1 MTAAM
6 ETTMTAIT
14 GTVEIEPQGAY
25 SLAAAASFEFGPK
38 ESEPAQGLRLAFAV
52 DGLEETAAVALRQD
66 ADGVVRGD
74 VQGTGQLE
82 AVRAQVA
89 RILSLD
95 RDGRDWAEV
104 GRRDPVL
111 GGLQARRPGFR
122 PVLFHSPYEAAAW
135 SVLYGRKRLQQV
147 RRLRDRLATEYG
159 RTYEVG
165 DATLAAFPPPGR
177 LLEVRPQ
184 PWLPDTLVERL
195 HRVATYALEGRLESE
210 RLRSVDAEAALADLR
225 TLPGVGPFFAGLIL
239 QRAAGPLD
247 EWRRSDELDACIRHF
262 YGVDPEAPGVFESIG
277 EPLRPFRSWAAVLLR
292 RYGYEEG
299 VR

>member
-1 MTAAM
+1 MTALT
-6 ETTMTAIT
+6 ETDMAATT
-14 GTVEIEPQGAY
+14 GSFEIEPQGPY

-38 ESEPAQGLRLAFAV
+38 EAQPEEGIRLAFAV
-52 DGLEETAAVALRQD
+52 DNFTDTAAVAVHQD
-66 ADGVVRGD
+66 AGGVVHGV
-74 VQGTGQLE
+74 VQGSPDVE

-95 RDGRDWAEV
+95 RDGRGWAEV
-104 GRRDPVL
+104 GRRDPVV

-122 PVLFHSPYEAAAW
+122 PMLFHSPYEAAAW

-147 RRLRDRLATEYG
+147 RRLRERLAGEYG
-159 RTYEVG
+159 GTYQVEGV
-165 DATLAAFPPPGR
+165 TMAAFPPPAR

-184 PWLPDTLVERL
+184 PWLPETLVERL
-195 HRVATYALEGRLESE
+195 RLVAACALEGRLDTE
-210 RLRSVDAEAALADLR
+210 RLRSMDHDAAMADLR

-239 QRAAGPLD
+239 YRAAGPVD
-247 EWRRSDELDACIRHF
+247 DWRRSKELDACIRHF
-262 YGVDPEAPGVFESIG
+262 YRADPDAPGVFEAIG

-299 VR
+299 VG